1 MGTEKHKK
9 IASRNFFA
17 FPNAYYPK
25 TYLINLSTLLML
37 TDHMENCL
45 KIKKTPGNSKELF
58 LPENDFQNSSMKNF
72 PKKMSK
78 FWRLGNQPKT

>member
-25 TYLINLSTLLML
+25 THLINISTLLML

-45 KIKKTPGNSKELF
+45 KIKKPQGTLRNYSCLKMISKIA
-58 LPENDFQNSSMKNF
+58 P
-72 PKKMSK
+72 
-78 FWRLGNQPKT
+78 